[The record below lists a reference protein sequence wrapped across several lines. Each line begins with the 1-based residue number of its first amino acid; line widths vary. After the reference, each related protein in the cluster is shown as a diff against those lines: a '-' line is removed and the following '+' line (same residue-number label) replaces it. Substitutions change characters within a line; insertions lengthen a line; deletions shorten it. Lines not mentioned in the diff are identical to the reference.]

1 MNCGVLFV
9 WVWLSFL
16 RYKSC
21 LIIAVNRANG
31 VTEDVEDGID
41 TFRSDKSMSQIHV
54 ENNNI
59 DKEASKEL
67 SSDAEKKITNQHVGR
82 NIPNGKNGFV
92 IRKWHLFFKPIDSFS
107 DCS

>member
-1 MNCGVLFV
+1 
-9 WVWLSFL
+9 
-16 RYKSC
+16 
-21 LIIAVNRANG
+21 
-31 VTEDVEDGID
+31 
-41 TFRSDKSMSQIHV
+41 MSQIHV

-92 IRKWHLFFKPIDSFS
+92 IRK
-107 DCS
+107 